1 MFASPS
7 SMLPAVRRPSLI
19 LLADD
24 DEDDRLL
31 VREALAEAGSPGEVR
46 VVPDGA
52 GLLAYLNGAQPR
64 AGAGEAPRPGVVL
77 LDLNMP
83 GLDGRETLRRIR
95 ADPALRALPVV
106 VFTTSRSPEDVAQA
120 YALGANTVITKPPT
134 FAGMVDAMR
143 VVCRYWFEIAA
154 LPPAA

>member
-1 MFASPS
+1 MSQVARSPF
-7 SMLPAVRRPSLI
+7 LI

-31 VREALAEAGSPGEVR
+31 VREAIAEAGVPGEVR
-46 VVPDGA
+46 SVPDGA
-52 GLLAYLNGAQPR
+52 GLLAYLNR
-64 AGAGEAPRPGVVL
+64 ANPYAAADAAPRPGVVL

-83 GLDGRETLRRIR
+83 GLDGREALRRIR
-95 ADPALRALPVV
+95 ADPAFSALPVV
-106 VFTTSRSPEDVAQA
+106 VLTTSRAPEDVSRA
-120 YALGANTVITKPPT
+120 YALGANTVITKPTT

-143 VVCRYWFEIAA
+143 VVSRYWFEIAA

>member
-1 MFASPS
+1 MSHVARSPF
-7 SMLPAVRRPSLI
+7 LI

-31 VREALAEAGSPGEVR
+31 VREAIAEAGVPGEVR
-46 VVPDGA
+46 SVPDGA
-52 GLLAYLNGAQPR
+52 GLLAYLNR
-64 AGAGEAPRPGVVL
+64 AAPYAEGSPRPGVVL

-83 GLDGRETLRRIR
+83 GLDGREALRRIR
-95 ADPALRALPVV
+95 ADPAFSALPVV
-106 VFTTSRSPEDVAQA
+106 VLTTSRAPEDVARA
-120 YALGANTVITKPPT
+120 YALGANTVITKPTT

-143 VVCRYWFEIAA
+143 VVARYWFEIAA